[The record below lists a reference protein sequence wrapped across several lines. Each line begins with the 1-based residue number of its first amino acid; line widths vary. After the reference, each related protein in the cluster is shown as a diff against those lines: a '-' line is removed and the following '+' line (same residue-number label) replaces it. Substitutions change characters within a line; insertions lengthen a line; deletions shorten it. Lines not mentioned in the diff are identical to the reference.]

1 MEAAPS
7 QEHGRQHDRR
17 QAGWRPL
24 HDQVLDVSDDDD
36 YNLAL
41 DQAGEALSCAGRV
54 VVLSGAGISAES
66 GVPTF
71 REAQTGLWARFSPAD
86 LASPE
91 AFAKDPERIWAW
103 YHWRRTLI
111 ARGGPNAGHHALA
124 QLAEIKSLQTITQNV
139 DGLHQAAGSRRV
151 AELHG
156 NIWRERCSEC
166 DHARLVPMAEAQGDA
181 PVRCRDCGA
190 MMRPA
195 IVWFGEM
202 LPQTALVAADAA
214 LAEADCVI
222 VVGTSNQVYPA
233 AALVDT
239 AVAGA
244 TPVIEINPQE
254 TPVSQHVDHRLAA
267 SASRALPDLVAR
279 LS

>member
-1 MEAAPS
+1 ML
-7 QEHGRQHDRR
+7 G
-17 QAGWRPL
+17 
-24 HDQVLDVSDDDD
+24 DDG

-41 DQAGEALSCAGRV
+41 DQAGEALSRADRV

-124 QLAEIKSLQTITQNV
+124 QLAEIKSLQIITQNV

-166 DHARLVPMAEAQGDA
+166 DHARLVSMAEARGDA

-202 LPQTALVAADAA
+202 LPQTALAAADAA

-239 AVAGA
+239 AVAGT

-254 TPVSQHVDHRLAA
+254 TPVSRYVDHRLAA
-267 SASRALPDLVAR
+267 SASRALPDLVAQ
-279 LS
+279 LAYG